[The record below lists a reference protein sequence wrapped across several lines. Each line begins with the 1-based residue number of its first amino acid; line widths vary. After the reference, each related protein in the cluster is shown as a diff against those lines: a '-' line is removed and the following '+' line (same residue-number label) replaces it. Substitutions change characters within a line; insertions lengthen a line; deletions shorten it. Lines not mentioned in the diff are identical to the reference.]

1 LTSILLN
8 TERLREGSRLHPER
22 ITRASAAIERAASAQ
37 LRLIEELLDI
47 SRVVNGKLHLKKEPV
62 DLSAMITAA
71 VEPMRETAARR
82 DLRFEVSVAPS
93 IGAMLG
99 DAGRLQ
105 QVVWNL
111 VTNAFKFTPDGGT
124 VRLEAFARDGCAI
137 LRVVDSGKGIDPRK
151 LEDVFGEFS
160 QEDSATNRRHGG
172 LGLGLA
178 IVRHLVEAHGGHV
191 HADSAGVGRGAT
203 FTVELP
209 LASDALLPVA
219 APEQLAARDDLTGI
233 HVLLVEDDQTT
244 RELVAE
250 ILESKGATL
259 RAAGSADEGLA
270 AFRAHPPDVILC
282 DIAMPGRDGYEFVSA
297 VRAMPTNGSGK
308 TAIVAVTALA
318 GDADRERILA
328 AGFDD
333 HIPKP
338 IDTRRLTAVVNQCR
352 RPE

>member
-1 LTSILLN
+1 V
-8 TERLREGSRLHPER
+8 
-22 ITRASAAIERAASAQ
+22 SA
-37 LRLIEELLDI
+37 LI
-47 SRVVNGKLHLKKEPV
+47 
-62 DLSAMITAA
+62 AAA

-82 DLRFEVSVAPS
+82 DLRFQVSVAPS
-93 IGAMLG
+93 IGAVLG

-111 VTNAFKFTPDGGT
+111 VTNAIKFTPDGGAI
-124 VRLEAFARDGCAI
+124 RLDAFARDHTAVV
-137 LRVVDSGKGIDPRK
+137 RVADTGKGIDPRK
-151 LEDVFGEFS
+151 LEEVFGLFS
-160 QEDSATNRRHGG
+160 QEDSASNRRHGG

-191 HADSAGVGRGAT
+191 HADSAGAGEGAT

-209 LASDALLPVA
+209 LASEALLPVA
-219 APEQLAARDDLTGI
+219 SREREAARDDLTGI
-233 HVLLVEDDQTT
+233 DVLLVEDDDAT

-259 RAAGSADEGLA
+259 RAAGSAEEGLT
-270 AFRAHPPDVILC
+270 AFREHVPDVILC
-282 DIAMPGRDGYEFVSA
+282 DIAMPDRDGYDFVKA
-297 VRAMPTNGSGK
+297 VRAMPTNGSG
-308 TAIVAVTALA
+308 TVAIVAVTALA

-338 IDTRRLTAVVNQCR
+338 IDTRRLAAVVSQR
-352 RPE
+352 RPRAVSRGEPS